1 MISALFFGFLSS
13 LHCMGM
19 CGPIAMMLPIH
30 GLNASQKAIRIML
43 YHLGRIT
50 SYVILGVLFGWLGR
64 GFFLAGF
71 QQKFSIFIGIAMIV
85 YVLIPKNKAQQ
96 FSFLKPINNVL
107 NHIKK
112 QLGIHLKKT
121 NILSFYIIGFFNG
134 WLPCAMIYVAL
145 FGALATQD
153 VFRGAI
159 YMALF
164 GLGTIP
170 LMSAVVYFSQ
180 FITATTRNKILK
192 IVPFFIIVLGVLFIL
207 RGLNLDIPFLSPSTL
222 QLFVSSNPDCF

>member
-71 QQKFSIFIGIAMIV
+71 QQNFSIFIGIAMIV

-180 FITATTRNKILK
+180 FITASTRNKILK